1 VDTTFTRPDQAYMDF
16 VRTMKL
22 STLPSVSKAVSTV
35 FAEKATEYAE
45 RNGGSRPASYEE
57 ISEVLA
63 PSSTYKWQQFISRQ
77 SQEMMWQSIVW
88 GLEPHADKLQA
99 ALAEPNAPG
108 ALGRLEIPDDFTPP
122 DWFTGAEI
130 HIQPGGYH
138 SYALAG
144 PVYDWGGMM
153 YRPGVND
160 TAVEQQMVAEF
171 AKRERYERILD
182 MGCATGKSTL
192 PYKRLYPNAEVWG
205 IDLGVPLLRYA
216 HYKAEQLG
224 LAINYAAMD
233 TGNMRFPDNYFDRAS
248 SHIIHH
254 EMPVEWTRKTLRE
267 ARRVLR
273 PGGQI
278 VISDIVPFHA
288 MDSYRQFVMRWQ
300 DENNGEP
307 FWSAFLELNMAQ
319 ELEDAGFQNVREVG
333 SIRKDRP
340 GGIPYVY
347 TATK

>member
-1 VDTTFTRPDQAYMDF
+1 MDTTFTRPDQAYMDF
-16 VRTMKL
+16 VRSIKL
-22 STLPSVSKAVSTV
+22 STLPTVSRAVSTV
-35 FAEKATEYAE
+35 FEEKAGEYAA
-45 RNGGSRPASYEE
+45 RNGGSRPESYEE

-63 PSSTYKWQQFISRQ
+63 PSYTYRWQQFMSRQ

-88 GLEPHADKLQA
+88 GLERHADKLHEV
-99 ALAEPNAPG
+99 LAEPNAAG
-108 ALGRLEIPDDFTPP
+108 ALGKLEIPEDFSPP
-122 DWFTGAEI
+122 AWFTAAEI

-138 SYALAG
+138 SNTLAG

-160 TAVEQQMVAEF
+160 TAVEQQLVAEF
-171 AKRERYERILD
+171 AKREKYERILD

-205 IDLGVPLLRYA
+205 IDLGVPLLRFA
-216 HYKAEQLG
+216 HYKAEQQG

-233 TGNMRFPDNYFDRAS
+233 TGEMRFPDNYFDRAS

-288 MDSYRQFVMRWQ
+288 MDAYRAFVMRWQ
-300 DENNGEP
+300 DDNNGEP
-307 FWSAFLELNMAQ
+307 FWSSFLALNMAQ

-347 TATK
+347 TGTK